1 MIQINLNS
9 LGFHHWTSWMSVL
22 IKHCI
27 FHRKGLYGFKE
38 NIVINIYMQFKFMK
52 NIIVVGMGKNLI
64 NFQTYLVL
72 FTTLKAEN
80 ISQNKLQLLFKN
92 IVVKVKI
99 IINYLSIY
107 KMSAFITIQNATCM
121 YNCSRIK
128 YFSNSMLIFLY
139 HQNYCKDCRST
150 KTLTAIILTYKMQYL
165 IC

>member
-1 MIQINLNS
+1 
-9 LGFHHWTSWMSVL
+9 
-22 IKHCI
+22 
-27 FHRKGLYGFKE
+27 
-38 NIVINIYMQFKFMK
+38 MQFIFMK

-107 KMSAFITIQNATCM
+107 KMSAFITIQKCYM
-121 YNCSRIK
+121 YV
-128 YFSNSMLIFLY
+128 
-139 HQNYCKDCRST
+139 
-150 KTLTAIILTYKMQYL
+150 
-165 IC
+165 

>member
-1 MIQINLNS
+1 
-9 LGFHHWTSWMSVL
+9 
-22 IKHCI
+22 
-27 FHRKGLYGFKE
+27 
-38 NIVINIYMQFKFMK
+38 MK

-107 KMSAFITIQNATCM
+107 KMSAFITIQKCYM
-121 YNCSRIK
+121 YV
-128 YFSNSMLIFLY
+128 
-139 HQNYCKDCRST
+139 
-150 KTLTAIILTYKMQYL
+150 
-165 IC
+165 

>member
-1 MIQINLNS
+1 
-9 LGFHHWTSWMSVL
+9 
-22 IKHCI
+22 
-27 FHRKGLYGFKE
+27 
-38 NIVINIYMQFKFMK
+38 MQFKFMK

-107 KMSAFITIQNATCM
+107 KMSAFITIQ
-121 YNCSRIK
+121 
-128 YFSNSMLIFLY
+128 
-139 HQNYCKDCRST
+139 
-150 KTLTAIILTYKMQYL
+150 
-165 IC
+165 

>member
-1 MIQINLNS
+1 
-9 LGFHHWTSWMSVL
+9 
-22 IKHCI
+22 
-27 FHRKGLYGFKE
+27 
-38 NIVINIYMQFKFMK
+38 MQFKFMK

-107 KMSAFITIQNATCM
+107 KMSAFI
-121 YNCSRIK
+121 
-128 YFSNSMLIFLY
+128 
-139 HQNYCKDCRST
+139 
-150 KTLTAIILTYKMQYL
+150 
-165 IC
+165 

>member
-1 MIQINLNS
+1 
-9 LGFHHWTSWMSVL
+9 
-22 IKHCI
+22 
-27 FHRKGLYGFKE
+27 
-38 NIVINIYMQFKFMK
+38 MQFKFMK

-107 KMSAFITIQNATCM
+107 KMSAFITIQKCYM
-121 YNCSRIK
+121 YV
-128 YFSNSMLIFLY
+128 
-139 HQNYCKDCRST
+139 
-150 KTLTAIILTYKMQYL
+150 
-165 IC
+165 

>member
-1 MIQINLNS
+1 
-9 LGFHHWTSWMSVL
+9 
-22 IKHCI
+22 
-27 FHRKGLYGFKE
+27 
-38 NIVINIYMQFKFMK
+38 MK

-107 KMSAFITIQNATCM
+107 KMSAFI
-121 YNCSRIK
+121 
-128 YFSNSMLIFLY
+128 
-139 HQNYCKDCRST
+139 
-150 KTLTAIILTYKMQYL
+150 
-165 IC
+165 